1 MTIISHRGYWIK
13 AEEKNTSL
21 AFTRS
26 FQMGF
31 GTETD
36 VRDHNGAIVIA
47 HDIPSPENIPL
58 ASFLELYA
66 TSGLPLALNIKADG
80 LQQILKQFIDRYQV
94 TNYFVFDMSI
104 PDMLLYLKMGM
115 PVFFRQSEFE
125 PITELYHD
133 CKGVWLDAFKS
144 TWYDENV
151 ISQHLMNKKQVAI
164 VSDEL
169 HKRDFSAQWKML
181 KEMDCIQ
188 NEHLILS
195 TDFPEKAAE
204 YFTL

>member
-1 MTIISHRGYWIK
+1 M
-13 AEEKNTSL
+13 
-21 AFTRS
+21 
-26 FQMGF
+26 
-31 GTETD
+31 
-36 VRDHNGAIVIA
+36 
-47 HDIPSPENIPL
+47 
-58 ASFLELYA
+58 
-66 TSGLPLALNIKADG
+66 
-80 LQQILKQFIDRYQV
+80 
-94 TNYFVFDMSI
+94 
-104 PDMLLYLKMGM
+104 
-115 PVFFRQSEFE
+115 
-125 PITELYHD
+125 
-133 CKGVWLDAFKS
+133 WLDAFKS

-188 NEHLILS
+188 NEHLILC